1 MNSEKQYYEPS
12 FGILNEPEL
21 DVWSNIDYPTVL
33 AEVQQRISGQL
44 KEPVDHYS
52 EESLKEIIYR
62 DIRDNKVKCNLT
74 KDPEVLINYIYHDMA
89 GYSWITRDN
98 LFSRKGFEEININ
111 SWNDVEVVTN
121 GIASKTD
128 YHFNNPEHAVNI
140 LCRIFSKTQTPFDVV
155 SCHATA
161 DIGDGIRITAM
172 RAPLVDADCGV
183 VASIRKVNVGEI
195 TREEILNRETLTEK
209 MLTFLELCLRH
220 GVSMCIS
227 GETGTG
233 KTTLAASL
241 LADVADTLRIFTIEE
256 GAREW
261 NFIKKDSNGIVTNSV
276 VHTKTCTMQ
285 DSKNNVDQE
294 ILSKLALRFDPD
306 IVAPGEI
313 RGREAYEV
321 MGVSN
326 TGHTVCTTVH
336 SNGTADTPERIV
348 TLAKKAYDMSDAT
361 LYGMF
366 ARAFPILVH
375 MKKGADRKRRVTE
388 IREVTG
394 CIKGEIQSKM
404 LFEYIVE
411 DNIYKDDN
419 CVEVKGSFKQLNSIS
434 DVLVKRLLDKGAR
447 RSELAPYRDSE
458 VSM

>member
-1 MNSEKQYYEPS
+1 MSEKQYFEPTGMTS
-12 FGILNEPEL
+12 EPEL
-21 DVWSNIDYPTVL
+21 NVWGRADYADVLT
-33 AEVQQRISGQL
+33 AVQERISGKL
-44 KEPVDHYS
+44 KEPVDHYT
-52 EESLKEIIYR
+52 EETLKEIIYR
-62 DIRDNKVKCNLT
+62 DIRDYKVKCNLT
-74 KDPEVLINYIYHDMA
+74 KEPEVLVNYIYHDMA
-89 GYSWITRDN
+89 GYSWITRDG
-98 LFSRKGFEEININ
+98 LFDKEGFEEININ
-111 SWNDVEVVTN
+111 SWNDVEVVT
-121 GIASKTD
+121 GGVPEKTN
-128 YHFNNPEHAVNI
+128 YSFLSPEHAVNI

-172 RAPLVDADCGV
+172 RAPLIDVECGV

-195 TREEILNRETLTEK
+195 TRDELLRRETLTEE
-209 MLTFLELCLRH
+209 MLDFLEICLHH

-241 LADVADTLRIFTIEE
+241 LSTAADTLRIFTIEE

-261 NFIKKDSNGIVTNSV
+261 NFIKRDANGAAVNSV
-276 VHTKTCTMQ
+276 VHTKTCAMQ
-285 DSKNNVDQE
+285 DEKNSVDQE

-375 MKKGADRKRRVTE
+375 LKKGADRKRRVTE

-394 CIKGEIQSKM
+394 CVKGEIQSNM
-404 LFEYIVE
+404 LFEYLVE
-411 DNIYKDDN
+411 DNVYEGDT
-419 CVEVKGSFKQLNSIS
+419 CVEVKGHFSQLAPIS
-434 DVLVKRLLDKGAR
+434 NDLVKRLLDKGAR
-447 RSELAPYRDSE
+447 RCQLAPY
-458 VSM
+458 MKKGGTK

>member
-1 MNSEKQYYEPS
+1 MMSELTEKHYFEPS
-12 FGILNEPEL
+12 GMMNEPEL
-21 DVWSNIDYPTVL
+21 DVWGNADYATVL
-33 AEVQQRISGQL
+33 AAVQERISGQL
-44 KEPVDHYS
+44 KERVDHYS
-52 EESLKEIIYR
+52 EENLKEIIYR
-62 DIRDNKVKCNLT
+62 DIRDHKVKCNLT
-74 KDPEVLINYIYHDMA
+74 RSPEELVNYIYHDMA
-89 GYSWITRDN
+89 GYSWITRDG
-98 LFSRKGFEEININ
+98 LFEKDGFEEININ
-111 SWNDVEVVTN
+111 AWNDIEVMTGGVL
-121 GIASKTD
+121 AKTD
-128 YHFNNPEHAVNI
+128 YKFNSPEHAVNI

-155 SCHATA
+155 ACHATA
-161 DIGDGIRITAM
+161 DIGDGVRITAM
-172 RAPLVDADCGV
+172 RAPTIDAECGV
-183 VASIRKVNVGEI
+183 CASIRKVNVGEI
-195 TREEILNRETLTEK
+195 TRNEILKRETLTDK
-209 MLTFLELCLRH
+209 MLVFLEMCLRH

-241 LADVADTLRIFTIEE
+241 ISDAANTLRVFTIEE

-261 NFIKKDSNGIVTNSV
+261 NFVKKDSEGTVLNSI
-276 VHTKTCTMQ
+276 VHTKTCSSQ
-285 DSKNNVDQE
+285 DGKNNVDQE

-336 SNGTADTPERIV
+336 SNGTSDTPERIV

-394 CIKGEIQSKM
+394 CVKGEIQSKM

-411 DNIYKDDN
+411 DNIYEGDT
-419 CVEVKGSFKQLNSIS
+419 CIRVKGDFCQVNPIS
-434 DVLVKRLLDKGAR
+434 EELVKRLLDKGAR
-447 RSELAPYRDSE
+447 RLEIEPYLKI
-458 VSM
+458 